1 MWSIDLTGKTAL
13 VTGPSRGIGR
23 AIALGLAEA
32 GADVVGLARTE
43 QALHELGREISAF
56 DRRFLPLLADLED
69 VDRIP
74 EAAKVA
80 WEWHGAVDILVN
92 NAGNISRSD
101 TLAVKPQ
108 EWDQLFA
115 VNVRAPFFITQAIGA
130 RMLEAGGGTI
140 VNVGS
145 LSAEVAT
152 RGSVPYSS
160 SKAALV
166 QMTRVLAAFWAP
178 KVRVNA
184 VGPGYIRTSIN
195 ARWFEDAENE
205 RFVVNRT
212 PLGRVGEPDD
222 VVGAVIFLAS
232 PASSYIT
239 GQHLLVDGGWSTR

>member
-1 MWSIDLTGKTAL
+1 M
-13 VTGPSRGIGR
+13 
-23 AIALGLAEA
+23 
-32 GADVVGLARTE
+32 
-43 QALHELGREISAF
+43 
-56 DRRFLPLLADLED
+56 
-69 VDRIP
+69 
-74 EAAKVA
+74 
-80 WEWHGAVDILVN
+80 N

-140 VNVGS
+140 VNIGS